1 MIVLKKYGRIFIL
14 LLIIAVFQA
23 CGGEQDDDIA
33 VNNRDVIVEAPKVVK
48 PDNND
53 SSPRDIWQQRGLIV
67 SLLGDLSGKS
77 VADIGAGTGFFT
89 FPLAAAADK
98 VIALDISQ
106 AALDIID
113 AKKSDYQEDFSNKI
127 ETRLAGEN
135 DSNLEEQEVDVVII
149 INTIAYIEDRVNYLK
164 KLKSKIKDGGRLM
177 IVDFKKKRIPIQIV
191 TEDQKLPLGI
201 VELEL
206 QEAGYQNFQSDDCA
220 LDYQW
225 IIIADKD

>member
-1 MIVLKKYGRIFIL
+1 MTVIKKYGRFCIIILVLAIFQSC
-14 LLIIAVFQA
+14 ADN
-23 CGGEQDDDIA
+23 QDEARLD
-33 VNNRDVIVEAPKVVK
+33 NTKEEIVESPKVTK
-48 PDNND
+48 PSNND

-89 FPLAAAADK
+89 FPLAEAADK

-113 AKKSDYQEDFSNKI
+113 AKKSDYREAFSNKI
-127 ETRLAGEN
+127 ETRLAGEK
-135 DSNLEEQEVDVVII
+135 DSNLNDEEVDVIII
-149 INTIAYIEDRVNYLK
+149 INTIAYIDDRVNYLK

-191 TEDQKLPLGI
+191 TEEQKLPLGE
-201 VELEL
+201 VELAL
-206 QEAGYQNFQSDDCA
+206 LDAGFKNFESDDCA

-225 IIIADKD
+225 IIIADKN

>member
-1 MIVLKKYGRIFIL
+1 MLIL
-14 LLIIAVFQA
+14 LIATIHA
-23 CGGEQDDDIA
+23 CGNEQD
-33 VNNRDVIVEAPKVVK
+33 NNLPAEDEDTWVASPPVAK

-53 SSPRDIWQQRGLIV
+53 NSPRDIWQQRGLIV

-77 VADIGAGTGFFT
+77 LADIGAGTGFFT

-113 AKKSDYQEDFSNKI
+113 AKKSDYQEEFSSKI

-135 DSNLEEQEVDVVII
+135 DSNLNDEEVDVVII

-177 IVDFKKKRIPIQIV
+177 IVDFKKKRIPIEIV
-191 TEDQKLPLGI
+191 TEDQKLPLGV
-201 VELEL
+201 VELDL
-206 QEAGYQNFQSDDCA
+206 LEAGYQNFQSDDCA

-225 IIIADKD
+225 IIIADKN